1 MVDGKWADTL
11 DLNHQP
17 LVINHQSLVMKLFID
32 TSDSKKTIIGLDDK
46 RWKFETKE
54 HKSQKLL
61 ELIDQTLKKQKKSL
75 KDVTKIE
82 VNLGPGSFTGLK
94 VGVSVANALA
104 WTLKIPVNGKK
115 VGELVKPKYE

>member
-1 MVDGKWADTL
+1 
-11 DLNHQP
+11 
-17 LVINHQSLVMKLFID
+17 MKLFID
-32 TSDSKKTIIGLDDK
+32 TSDNTKIGIGLDDK